1 MPTEA
6 QLKEYCLDDFKLPS
20 FIAQRRVRANGVV
33 KCNIALGRCVYNK
46 ETKKR
51 SIVDQK
57 VVGVVEDNKEFG
69 RIVFKEAFLEE
80 YPVLRDLTVFRNE
93 CGKYTVVKAKVQ
105 RKSYQSTYLKTGP
118 KRYNPNAG
126 QPEDGASM
134 KEAGTVFLMNAIAE
148 AAKLK
153 ESVLEVFGEKR
164 GKQLM
169 DLAHSAVIDNELSYY
184 LMAEIARNRMCSSTR
199 GLSST
204 SLSRLTEAINQA
216 QVDRFYSVFNSRV
229 SFETDP
235 LLDAHVLIVDGTSI
249 STYSK
254 LDEAKYGHNK
264 DNDPIPQV
272 NLLMITSDDGMP
284 RTSYFHDGNIH
295 DSVAFRGDLQDALN
309 VLWAND
315 VNGPDVAQL
324 ERTKFV
330 WVFDRGFNVSP
341 VMNSICESGNE
352 FLGCLSI
359 NHDAASAA
367 IKYAMTHNIRFQGE
381 SFSGEAGIRHVSVPD
396 ELCQRSWSSEGKFD
410 FRIHTHVYY
419 NELTYAEQLMKLNT
433 KADDIL
439 IAHRQG
445 TYSKLPDELKK
456 LNKQIQL
463 VQEIKKDGEVTYRVN
478 GKAIHRHALE
488 EAMWVI
494 ATSIADLD
502 GRTVLDLYRKRNNIE
517 VTFKHFK
524 GLSFDRLHIHS
535 KASRVGRGFVAVLCT
550 MEKVAFLNRCYGALA
565 GKYCQTLEPKITKY
579 LRQPRK
585 LLERIKSIKA
595 KLSHDGKV
603 IVSGIGKTERSIFLA
618 LGFTPPGGMPSKRQ
632 QLEEEWS
639 VFEPVV
645 PDGYNVVN
653 AYEEGL
659 GNIKG
664 RKRIHA

>member
-33 KCNIALGRCVYNK
+33 KCNISLGRCVYNK
-46 ETKKR
+46 ETKRR

-134 KEAGTVFLMNAIAE
+134 E
-148 AAKLK
+148 
-153 ESVLEVFGEKR
+153 
-164 GKQLM
+164 
-169 DLAHSAVIDNELSYY
+169 
-184 LMAEIARNRMCSSTR
+184 
-199 GLSST
+199 
-204 SLSRLTEAINQA
+204 
-216 QVDRFYSVFNSRV
+216 
-229 SFETDP
+229 
-235 LLDAHVLIVDGTSI
+235 
-249 STYSK
+249 
-254 LDEAKYGHNK
+254 EAKYGHNK

-284 RTSYFHDGNIH
+284 RASYFHDGNIH
-295 DSVAFRGDLQDALN
+295 DSVAFRGDMQDALN

-396 ELCQRSWSSEGKFD
+396 ELCQRSWSSEGKFA

-419 NELTYAEQLMKLNT
+419 NELTYAEQLIKLNA

-456 LNKQIQL
+456 LNQQIQL

-517 VTFKHFK
+517 ATFKHFK

-535 KASRVGRGFVAVLCT
+535 RNS
-550 MEKVAFLNRCYGALA
+550 
-565 GKYCQTLEPKITKY
+565 P
-579 LRQPRK
+579 
-585 LLERIKSIKA
+585 LL
-595 KLSHDGKV
+595 
-603 IVSGIGKTERSIFLA
+603 
-618 LGFTPPGGMPSKRQ
+618 
-632 QLEEEWS
+632 
-639 VFEPVV
+639 
-645 PDGYNVVN
+645 
-653 AYEEGL
+653 
-659 GNIKG
+659 
-664 RKRIHA
+664 